1 MPAAATALLDK
12 TLRPST
18 MTTAEWDLVSSAIRE
33 RSFFVA
39 QVSDAETLQFF
50 RDEALA
56 IARGQRTEQEA
67 RKRIAQHL
75 AARGYRP
82 EPGKEGTMEDL
93 GSLRRQNVTLDAN
106 VGLVRGHALWTKGQ
120 ASLKAFPAWEFLR
133 LQEKQ
138 EPRDWP
144 TRWLEAIVA
153 TDDRG
158 VVVDPLLHG
167 GVRAAL
173 INHPIWTSLSRFG
186 QPYPPFDYNS
196 GMGVRPISR
205 RRAEQLGLF
214 DTPPPSDWLTPQ
226 PPRGLNDGFQARPEV
241 RDADLLAALRARLGK
256 RATETQ
262 PGIWTIGK
270 TTPLDWRRKT
280 TSVSEQLQALYA
292 ADRAEAEAAKN
303 YRRRLLEGGGGYNP
317 HETKR
322 EAIGKEI
329 ARLSIQ
335 DKKER
340 ALSLTHE
347 MTKAIRHW
355 VNQQKFGSPGAADL
369 ELREKIGITLDGLKE
384 AMKRHGIV

>member
-33 RSFFVA
+33 RSFFMA

-50 RDEALA
+50 RDESLA
-56 IARGQRTEQEA
+56 IALGQRTEQEA

-75 AARGYRP
+75 ASRGYRP

-93 GSLRRQNVTLDAN
+93 GSLRRQNVTLDTN

-133 LQEKQ
+133 LQRKQ

-158 VVVDPLLHG
+158 VVVDPLLYG

-173 INHPIWTSLSRFG
+173 INHPIWAALSRFG
-186 QPYPPFDYNS
+186 QPYPPFDFNS
-196 GMGVRPISR
+196 GMGIRPISR
-205 RRAEQLGLF
+205 QRAEQLGLF
-214 DTPPPSDWLTPQ
+214 GTPPPADWLAPK

-262 PGIWTIGK
+262 PGIWTLGA
-270 TTPLDWRRKT
+270 TSPLAWRRKP
-280 TSVSEQLQALYA
+280 TSVSDQLAALYED
-292 ADRAEAEAAKN
+292 DRAEVEASKQ
-303 YRRRLLEGGGGYNP
+303 YRRQMLEGGEGYNP
-317 HETKR
+317 HDAKR
-322 EAIGKEI
+322 DAIAKEI
-329 ARLSIQ
+329 SRLSTQ

-340 ALSLTHE
+340 AQSLTADA
-347 MTKAIRHW
+347 TKAIRQW
-355 VNQQKFGSPGAADL
+355 VNLQKFRSPTAADL
-369 ELREKIGITLDGLKE
+369 ELRDKIGITLDGLKE
-384 AMKRHGIV
+384 AMQRHRII